1 MSNFNNKYGVSN
13 ECPAIM
19 SDGRGVKT
27 NYQNN
32 HNINEDLKKILK
44 VTNSYD
50 FRLVL
55 QQKGKDFVDGSDYQ
69 NIKGFL
75 CKNDPHGDVTLN
87 PNIKLDNGPDA
98 SFLDAFKPLTQ

>member
-32 HNINEDLKKILK
+32 HNINADLKKQ
-44 VTNSYD
+44 VNATTSYD
-50 FRLVL
+50 FRLNL
-55 QQKGKDFVDGSDYQ
+55 QKQGQKLLDGPTVQ
-69 NIKGFL
+69 NILEFSCGTV
-75 CKNDPHGDVTLN
+75 PHGNVTLN
-87 PNIKLDNGPDA
+87 PNIKLDNGPNS
-98 SFLDAFKPLTQ
+98 SFLDAFRPLTQ

>member
-32 HNINEDLKKILK
+32 HNINEDLKKQ
-44 VTNSYD
+44 VNATTSYD
-50 FRLVL
+50 FRLNL
-55 QQKGKDFVDGSDYQ
+55 PEHFWRKLGSPDG
-69 NIKGFL
+69 
-75 CKNDPHGDVTLN
+75 LN
-87 PNIKLDNGPDA
+87 QWEA
-98 SFLDAFKPLTQ
+98 AA